1 MEDKLNILFQHW
13 NRQDSKALVA
23 ESVDVEDIAIEKLIA
38 ETTNYCRYSGRLM
51 WILLDFLIRNI
62 DTIDVFELI
71 NLTKKEGD
79 ISVLGLVADM
89 AKEKREDIRFD
100 QIINESQ
107 PNSTKEIFFYRV
119 AKSKFASKITIQET
133 LPIYEKWN
141 YYCNELRYL
150 TTDKELENSILAI
163 QSS

>member
-1 MEDKLNILFQHW
+1 MEDKLNILFQYW
-13 NRQDSKALVA
+13 NKQDSKALVA
-23 ESVDVEDIAIEKLIA
+23 ESVDVKDIAIEKLIA

-62 DTIDVFELI
+62 DAIDIFELI

-89 AKEKREDIRFD
+89 AREKRNDIKFD

-107 PNSTKEIFFYRV
+107 PNPTKEIFFHRV
-119 AKSKFASKITIQET
+119 AKSKFASKITMQET

-141 YYCNELRYL
+141 FYCNELRYL
-150 TTDKELENSILAI
+150 TTDKELENNILTI

>member
-1 MEDKLNILFQHW
+1 MGDKLNILFQYW

-23 ESVDVEDIAIEKLIA
+23 ESVDVKDIPIEKLIV

-62 DTIDVFELI
+62 DAIDIFELI
-71 NLTKKEGD
+71 NLTKKQGD

-89 AKEKREDIRFD
+89 AREKRNDIRFD

-107 PNSTKEIFFYRV
+107 PNPIKEIFFYRV

-141 YYCNELRYL
+141 YYSNELRYL
-150 TTDKELENSILAI
+150 TTDKELEAMALTVES
-163 QSS
+163 